1 MLSISS
7 ILDMLVSLKINSTIE
22 LFSLYCVTVS
32 LLLKFLIVDNRGSI
46 VTCRT
51 YSLSAVYMGVGS
63 MSNRPNGDAIVS
75 ERVALMS
82 EGSEI
87 ASPFQ
92 IKSDNLTLLPWRCIV
107 NSPDS
112 LPCQSGMDTKTGKKG
127 PYSSLP

>member
-92 IKSDNLTLLPWRCIV
+92 IKSDNLKILLKQ
-107 NSPDS
+107 SPSRLLILYFDS
-112 LPCQSGMDTKTGKKG
+112 YIFYRLCCSVYKKF
-127 PYSSLP
+127 PL

>member
-75 ERVALMS
+75 ERVELQYLIF
-82 EGSEI
+82 E
-87 ASPFQ
+87 
-92 IKSDNLTLLPWRCIV
+92 KSNKV
-107 NSPDS
+107 ENE
-112 LPCQSGMDTKTGKKG
+112 KKELNKCKYN
-127 PYSSLP
+127 P

>member
-75 ERVALMS
+75 ERVALMT

-92 IKSDNLTLLPWRCIV
+92 IKSDNFVALEVHSKLSGLVTLPIGHGYQ
-107 NSPDS
+107 D
-112 LPCQSGMDTKTGKKG
+112 G
-127 PYSSLP
+127 